1 MLNGPWCKRGFHV
14 DYSLTSL
21 EAKYILPP
29 ATPGY
34 DYSYSFPGT
43 SAQGVSPEVSHEVLQ
58 EVSKVRVTVEINVNG
73 QPRQAEVEPR
83 TLLVHFLREELGLTG
98 TKIGCDTS
106 QCGAC
111 VVMLDGIAVKSCACL
126 AVQVDGSS
134 VTTIEGLAQD
144 GELHAVQEAFW
155 NNHGLQCGFCTAGMI
170 MSVVD
175 LLEKNPHP
183 SAQEVRDGLEGN
195 ICRCTGYHNIV
206 KATLAAADAMGG

>member
-1 MLNGPWCKRGFHV
+1 MGNPGKPK
-14 DYSLTSL
+14 SN
-21 EAKYILPP
+21 P
-29 ATPGY
+29 APCWF
-34 DYSYSFPGT
+34 D
-43 SAQGVSPEVSHEVLQ
+43 
-58 EVSKVRVTVEINVNG
+58 
-73 QPRQAEVEPR
+73 
-83 TLLVHFLREELGLTG
+83 FLREELGLTG

-134 VTTIEGLAQD
+134 VTTIEGLAQN

-155 NNHGLQCGFCTAGMI
+155 DNHGLQCGFCTAGMI

-175 LLEKNPHP
+175 LLNKNPHP